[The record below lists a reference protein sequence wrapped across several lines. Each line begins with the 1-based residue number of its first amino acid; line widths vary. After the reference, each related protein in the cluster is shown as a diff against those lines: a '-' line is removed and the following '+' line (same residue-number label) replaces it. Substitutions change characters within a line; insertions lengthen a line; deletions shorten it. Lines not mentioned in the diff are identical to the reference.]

1 LAALFATQAD
11 SAVIQVLRESATAL
25 TKAEII
31 EALETAG
38 VEREAA
44 QDAWSRIQRRISRH
58 DEVVVEKQGRD
69 YSYRWDA
76 HTASAPDP
84 ADAFERIVS
93 GELGPF
99 DRQELVEVIRRALA
113 APSAGGAET
122 ADLADPDAPSRQLEM
137 DAARALAE
145 MAMEIEELATKQ
157 ASSRA
162 MIHRVRARM
171 KRMRLEPIDRAG
183 DEVPFDRQRHQPIG
197 PDIRDGAPVVVVR
210 PGYVWRTPEKD
221 LLIERPVV
229 QD

>member
-1 LAALFATQAD
+1 LAGLFATHAD
-11 SAVIQVLRESATAL
+11 NAVIQILRESATAL

-31 EALETAG
+31 VALEIAG

-44 QDAWSRIQRRISRH
+44 QDAWSRIQRRISKH
-58 DEVVVEKQGRD
+58 HGVVVEKQGRD
-69 YSYRWDA
+69 YWYRWDA
-76 HTASAPDP
+76 DTAGAPDP

-113 APSAGGAET
+113 APPAGRVDT
-122 ADLADPDAPSRQLEM
+122 ADADADLQSGPLEM

-145 MAMEIEELATKQ
+145 MAMEVEELATKQ
-157 ASSRA
+157 ASARA

>member
-1 LAALFATQAD
+1 MAGLFATQAD
-11 SAVIQVLRESATAL
+11 SAVIEVLRESAKAL

-31 EALETAG
+31 DALETAG
-38 VEREAA
+38 VQREAA
-44 QDAWSRIQRRISRH
+44 QDAWSRIQRRISKH
-58 DEVVVEKQGRD
+58 DGVVVEKQGRE
-69 YSYRWDA
+69 YAYRWNVDTPGTPDA
-76 HTASAPDP
+76 AEAL
-84 ADAFERIVS
+84 ERIVS
-93 GELGPF
+93 GDLGPF
-99 DRQELVEVIRRALA
+99 DKQELVDVIRQALM
-113 APSAGGAET
+113 APTAEEARE
-122 ADLADPDAPSRQLEM
+122 ADHNDPPPIEM

-145 MAMEIEELATKQ
+145 MAMEVEELATKQ
-157 ASSRA
+157 ASAKA